1 MAFTVRLE
9 QLHKRF
15 GRRVVAVE
23 ELSVAI
29 AEHEFFTFV
38 GPSGCG
44 KTTTLRMIAGLE
56 TPSSGRI
63 WFGDRD
69 VTAVPPQR
77 RDIAMVFQDIALF
90 PYMTVAQNIA
100 YPLRIA
106 GLPRAVVAGKVDRV
120 ATILGLTDKLDA
132 KPGQL
137 SGGQQQRV
145 AIGRAIAK
153 EPKILLMDEPL
164 SALDAR
170 LRAEMRTEILR
181 LHRELVTTIIYV
193 THDQVEAMT
202 MSTRVAVMDRGRA
215 LQIDP
220 PRTIF
225 HAPSSLAVATFIGT
239 PAMNVL
245 PATLVD
251 VPGALTVEL
260 CQQRTT
266 IHPRHTPVLQGLKRV
281 QVGIRPQALR
291 LRAPGAGSI
300 RGVVFLR
307 EPLGLEDEVLVEVEG
322 GTRVKAVTAS
332 GQEFPEGAPVG
343 LEFSPRDLY
352 VFHPDSGQTLCHG
365 VDDTDRQKPLAD
377 AADRS

>member
-1 MAFTVRLE
+1 VAVAVRLE
-9 QLHKRF
+9 HVSKHF
-15 GRRVVAVE
+15 GRRVTAVDDV
-23 ELSVAI
+23 SVEI
-29 AEHEFFTFV
+29 GDREFFTFV

-56 TPSSGRI
+56 APTSGRVY
-63 WFGDRD
+63 FGERD
-69 VTAVPPQR
+69 VTALPPQK

-106 GLPRAVVAGKVDRV
+106 GLPRQTIAEKVDRV
-120 ATILGLTDKLDA
+120 ARILGLTDKLDV
-132 KPGQL
+132 KPAQL

-153 EPKILLMDEPL
+153 EPKVLLMDEPL

-181 LHRELVTTIIYV
+181 LHRELRTTIVYV

-220 PRTIF
+220 PRAIF
-225 HAPSSLAVATFIGT
+225 HAPSSLTVATFIGT

-245 PATLVD
+245 PGTIVKTPEGLAVELLGHRTLV
-251 VPGALTVEL
+251 
-260 CQQRTT
+260 
-266 IHPRHTPVLQGLKRV
+266 HPRHHGALQGLARV
-281 QVGIRPQALR
+281 DVGIRPQALR
-291 LRAPGAGSI
+291 LGPARGEGL

-307 EPLGLEDEVLVEVEG
+307 EPLGLEDEVLVELEG
-322 GTRVKAVTAS
+322 GGRLKAVTPSAL
-332 GQEFPEGAPVG
+332 ELPEGAHVG
-343 LEFSPRDLY
+343 LEFAARDLY
-352 VFHPDSGQTLCHG
+352 VFHPDSRQALCHG
-365 VDDTDRQKPLAD
+365 VEGAGR
-377 AADRS
+377 

>member
-1 MAFTVRLE
+1 VAFAVRLE

-23 ELSVAI
+23 ELSVTI
-29 AEHEFFTFV
+29 GEREFFTFV

-56 TPSSGRI
+56 TPTSGRL

-69 VTAVPPQR
+69 VTALPPQK

-106 GLPRAVVAGKVDRV
+106 GLPRAAIAEKVDRV
-120 ATILGLTDKLDA
+120 ARILGLTDKLDV
-132 KPGQL
+132 KPAQL

-153 EPKILLMDEPL
+153 EPKVLLMDEPL

-170 LRAEMRTEILR
+170 LRVEMRTEILR
-181 LHRELVTTIIYV
+181 LHRELATTIIYV

-225 HAPSSLAVATFIGT
+225 HAPSDLAVATFIGT

-245 PATLVD
+245 PAALVEA
-251 VPGALTVEL
+251 PGGLAVEL
-260 CQQRTT
+260 CGQRTPVD
-266 IHPRHTPVLQGLKRV
+266 PRHRPALEGLKRV
-281 QVGIRPQALR
+281 QVGVRPQALR
-291 LRAPGAGSI
+291 LRAPDAATI

-322 GTRVKAVTAS
+322 GARVKAVTAS

-343 LEFSPRDLY
+343 LAFAPRDLY
-352 VFHPDSGQTLCHG
+352 VFHPDSGRTLCHG
-365 VDDTDRQKPLAD
+365 VEGEDRKRLGDDVA
-377 AADRS
+377 RS